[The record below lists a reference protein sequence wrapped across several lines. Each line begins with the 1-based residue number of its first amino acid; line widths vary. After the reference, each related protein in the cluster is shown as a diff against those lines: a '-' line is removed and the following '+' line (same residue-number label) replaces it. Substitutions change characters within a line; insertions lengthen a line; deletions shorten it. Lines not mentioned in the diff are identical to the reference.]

1 MPEETSRRGKVARLP
16 DNIRQELNLR
26 LLNGEPA
33 SKILPWLN
41 ALPETAAVV
50 AEQFDGEPITDSN
63 LSNWRAGGFGD
74 WKRGRDRVEQTRALS
89 QLALELAK
97 ANNGALSEG
106 GAAIAGGKILEL
118 LETVAAADLR
128 QAGGDEA
135 AEGAGPT
142 IKTLTD
148 LTSAVAQLRHGD
160 QQGQKLRLLEEKLRQ
175 TGEALVLAKSRFER
189 ETAELFLKW
198 YKDKRARE
206 IAEGKAAPELK
217 RDQLIELMFGSRP
230 ERGAA

>member
-1 MPEETSRRGKVARLP
+1 MPEETSRRGKIARLP
-16 DNIRQELNLR
+16 EKIRQELNLR
-26 LLNGEPA
+26 LLDGEPA

-41 ALPETAAVV
+41 GLPETAAVV
-50 AEQFDGEPITDSN
+50 AEYFEGEPITDSN
-63 LSNWRAGGFGD
+63 LSNWRGGGFAD

-89 QLALELAK
+89 QFAVELAK
-97 ANNGALSEG
+97 ANNGTLSEG

-128 QAGGDEA
+128 QAGDDEESA
-135 AEGAGPT
+135 VAT

-148 LTSAVAQLRHGD
+148 LTAAVAQLRHGD
-160 QQGQKLRLLEEKLRQ
+160 QQGQKIRQTGEKLRQ
-175 TGEALVLAKSRFER
+175 SGEALLLEKLRFRR
-189 ETAELFLKW
+189 ETAEMFIEW
-198 YKDKRARE
+198 CNDKRARE